1 MSNYYKRNELWRKLK
16 HLSPNNTP
24 TIAYI
29 YSSKNDMIAEITK
42 LSKKYKQQRLEKK
55 SNKKFT
61 VFINN
66 PVHEKSLHPRT
77 NDLLRNINSLRNQ
90 NNFILKL
97 TYTVNGIETH
107 RFLDDTNEITQLL
120 QRIKNGFSTELV
132 PTYGSDTEIIE
143 EFILYGG
150 DLTLTWLDKRE
161 YNKKTQGAYFKF
173 YNRTELDLS
182 RYQVYQKYQKID
194 YENCLIYTLKQAGI
208 EDSVINKIDKDN
220 LQTYLTLSNVKTLSE
235 LYDIQIELTYH
246 DEKKQQKRVKKFNTK
261 SKTIIKIGLVDEH
274 YFLNEPTEYSASAIK
289 HYNETK
295 HHKLFPKVEYEPKAH
310 KYKKSTKTLSSYEV
324 IRNLYNQKK
333 YIKPI
338 TLSNLNNTKSTET
351 LIEYQQLRNPKKAC
365 TCGCVDAL
373 TKMHISREQ
382 LKGYILNCQS
392 IGNMH
397 ELPLIYDG
405 GIRPLKCICKKEH
418 YNEYKDYSHSST
430 KTIFKGNFKKSKVN
444 PNNNYNLIFVDLE
457 THIKNNI
464 HVPYCISYAY
474 ETDAQI
480 YNIYGHNCVKQFLD
494 SLTSNAVIIT
504 HNLAFDFRGFIN
516 ELTNFQTPIET
527 GTKLKMIQCRYQN
540 YNLVFKDN
548 CAFLPFKLSELPNM
562 FNLKSGD
569 KGAYPY
575 NAINESNFD
584 KKIKYSELKPHLKET
599 EYTIFE
605 DNCIKNKFCNDNI
618 ITDESIIDIKA
629 YTEYYC
635 NQDVNILKEAY
646 LAFRE
651 QIKEITTLDIITLI
665 SLPQLADEFLK
676 LQGVY
681 NGVFSISG
689 IANDFIRKCTVGG
702 RTMTRRNEKWHIKNR
717 ILNDFDAVSLYPSAM
732 YRLQGYLKGLP
743 KVISED
749 EINNFHHNNFDGY
762 YVEIKIKSV
771 GIKRDFPLLSVKDKT
786 GIRDFTNDI
795 IDKLFYVDKTALQDL
810 IKHQKIKYEIIRG
823 YKFTDG
829 FNTQIKETIKFLF
842 EERLRQKNLKNPIQ
856 NAYKLIMNASYGK
869 LIQKAIK
876 KQKVFYEGDAKKS
889 LNYAVRNHNLIN
901 SYVKIN
907 DNLTAFDM
915 KKSIIQHF
923 SVPHVA
929 SQVLSMSKRIMNE
942 VICLAEDNKLN
953 IYYQDTDSM
962 HIEDKDIQKL
972 NYLYQETYGRELIGK
987 NMGQFHSDFDNDAVA
1002 IESIFLGKKAYIDKL
1017 QYEKDGKIEYGFHIR
1032 MKGMPSKII
1041 MEFNDDY
1048 LQTYQSLFENEK
1060 IEFNMTK
1067 YCPLEM
1073 MKNYTVI
1080 NRNKKNNN
1088 EFIRALQFNSNL
1100 KNIID

>member
-42 LSKKYKQQRLEKK
+42 LSKKYKQQRIEKK

-66 PVHEKSLHPRT
+66 PVHEKSLHPRA
-77 NDLLRNINSLRNQ
+77 NDLLRNINSLRNP
-90 NNFILKL
+90 NNFILKI

-161 YNKKTQGAYFKF
+161 YNKKTQGAYFKY
-173 YNRTELDLS
+173 YNLTGLDLS
-182 RYQVYQKYQKID
+182 RYQVYQKEQTID

-220 LQTYLTLSNVKTLSE
+220 LQTYLTLSNIKKLSE
-235 LYDIQIELTYH
+235 LYDIQIELTSH
-246 DEKKQQKRVKKFNTK
+246 NEKKQQKQVKKYNTK
-261 SKTIIKIGLVDEH
+261 AKTIIKLGLVDEH

-295 HHKLFPKVEYEPKAH
+295 HHKFFPKIYYQKSQF
-310 KYKKSTKTLSSYEV
+310 KKETKTLSSYEV
-324 IRNLYNQKK
+324 IRNLYTQKK
-333 YIKPI
+333 YIEPI
-338 TLSNLNNTKSTET
+338 TLSNLNNTKSTEK
-351 LIEYQQLRNPKKAC
+351 LIDYQQLRDPIKAC
-365 TCGCVDAL
+365 KCEL
-373 TKMHISREQ
+373 F
-382 LKGYILNCQS
+382 NC
-392 IGNMH
+392 
-397 ELPLIYDG
+397 
-405 GIRPLKCICKKEH
+405 KCKNPS
-418 YNEYKDYSHSST
+418 NEYKDYSYSSD
-430 KTIFKGNFKKSKVN
+430 KTIFQGNFKKSKVN
-444 PNNNYNLIFVDLE
+444 PNKNYNLIFVDLE

-494 SLTSNAVIIT
+494 SLKSNAVIIT

-548 CAFLPFKLSELPNM
+548 CAFLPFKLSDLPNM

-575 NAINESNFD
+575 NAINESNYD

-605 DNCIKNKFCNDNI
+605 DNCIKNGFCADNI
-618 ITDESIIDIKA
+618 ITDKSIIDIKA

-635 NQDVNILKEAY
+635 NQDVNILKKAY

-681 NGVFSISG
+681 NGIFSISG

-795 IDKLFYVDKTALQDL
+795 IDKTFYVDKTALQDL

-823 YKFTDG
+823 YKFTNG

-987 NMGQFHSDFDNDAVA
+987 NIGQFHSDFDNNAVA

-1017 QYEKDGKIEYGFHIR
+1017 QYEKDEKIEYGFHIR

-1067 YCPLEM
+1067 YCPLEL